1 MEIVTGFREFEYARK
16 AIKLG
21 VEEFLLK
28 PINIKELAEVMNKLK
43 NKLAKIKEEASKVA
57 KLKESVEKNYD
68 ILKESLLLRL
78 VEKRIDEEE
87 ALKKMNTYNCIKLLD
102 GVVCA
107 NIKIKETKE
116 KENYRKVFDFI
127 QNNSGENAI
136 SFVHFMHNNGYF
148 LYR

>member
-1 MEIVTGFREFEYARK
+1 
-16 AIKLG
+16 
-21 VEEFLLK
+21 
-28 PINIKELAEVMNKLK
+28 MNNLK

-107 NIKIKETKE
+107 NIKITETQEKE
-116 KENYRKVFDFI
+116 KQYPVNFESWHDVEADQLR
-127 QNNSGENAI
+127 
-136 SFVHFMHNNGYF
+136 F
-148 LYR
+148 LNKIHRQIEELKSIFSK

>member
-1 MEIVTGFREFEYARK
+1 
-16 AIKLG
+16 
-21 VEEFLLK
+21 
-28 PINIKELAEVMNKLK
+28 MNNLK
-43 NKLAKIKEEASKVA
+43 NKLDKIKEEASKVA

-107 NIKIKETKE
+107 NIKSKRL
-116 KENYRKVFDFI
+116 RKKKTIERCSILFKITVVKMLFP
-127 QNNSGENAI
+127 
-136 SFVHFMHNNGYF
+136 
-148 LYR
+148 LYILCTM